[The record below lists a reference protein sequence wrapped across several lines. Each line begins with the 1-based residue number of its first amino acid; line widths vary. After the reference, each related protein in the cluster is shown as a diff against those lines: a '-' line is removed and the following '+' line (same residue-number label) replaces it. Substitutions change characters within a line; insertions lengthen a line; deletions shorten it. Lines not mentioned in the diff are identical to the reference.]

1 MRLFRW
7 PLATAVF
14 CTTMMVGM
22 VNKPYLPDPVVVSLP
37 RDVGKITPI
46 MRVVIITNDVKYG
59 TFQPKCR
66 IIGDM
71 RDCR

>member
-1 MRLFRW
+1 
-7 PLATAVF
+7 
-14 CTTMMVGM
+14 
-22 VNKPYLPDPVVVSLP
+22 
-37 RDVGKITPI
+37 
-46 MRVVIITNDVKYG
+46 MRVVIITNDIKYG

>member
-1 MRLFRW
+1 MRLFRY
-7 PLATAVF
+7 PLATIVF
-14 CTTMMVGM
+14 CAALSVGTKHADM
-22 VNKPYLPDPVVVSLP
+22 PDPVVVSLP
-37 RDVGKITPI
+37 REVGKITPI
-46 MRVVIITNDVKYG
+46 MRVVIITNDIKYG

>member
-1 MRLFRW
+1 MRLVRY
-7 PLATAVF
+7 PLATIVF
-14 CTTMMVGM
+14 CAALSVGT
-22 VNKPYLPDPVVVSLP
+22 KHADLPAPVVVSLP
-37 RDVGKITPI
+37 REVGKITPI

>member
-1 MRLFRW
+1 MRLVRY
-7 PLATAVF
+7 PLAAIVF
-14 CTTMMVGM
+14 CAALSVGTKHADM
-22 VNKPYLPDPVVVSLP
+22 PDPVVVSLP

-46 MRVVIITNDVKYG
+46 MRVVIITNDIKYG

>member
-1 MRLFRW
+1 MRLVRY
-7 PLATAVF
+7 PLATIVF
-14 CTTMMVGM
+14 CAALSVGT
-22 VNKPYLPDPVVVSLP
+22 KHADLPAPVVISLP
-37 RDVGKITPI
+37 RDVGKVTPI
-46 MRVVIITNDVKYG
+46 MRVVIITNDIKYG